1 MPIFVTAAVPR
12 DHTNEMTLKIAINP
26 PETRDRNLILNL
38 K

>member
-26 PETRDRNLILNL
+26 PERVIEI
-38 K
+38 